1 MQCVARGHLG
11 RKRAK
16 AMRFALHRQRMER
29 TASVKIQ
36 KTFRGMKGRRIA
48 RDRREKRAAIRIQKV
63 YRGHLGRLIA
73 EVERQRLA
81 RIALEN
87 KCATKL
93 QATFRMYKGR
103 MEFIDRRVREVAAV
117 QIQRIWRGV
126 RGRRKAARKRKWEST
141 APGPDRLKL
150 GLTLIEETKEA
161 FQTQQ
166 EEINALHR
174 AQERSEARVSEIH
187 EGLKESEE
195 ELRVLERELAD
206 IDQLDRDLHELTHE
220 RAMLEAKAQESEE
233 NAQLALEGLED
244 GELGGTQ
251 PGTGQAGSRSKL
263 DPAARRAAA
272 KKAKK
277 EARERAAEAYALE
290 MAIHLK
296 RAERERK
303 KKELEAEFAGVFA
316 EVEKKKNELARL
328 ENRIADMEATR
339 KRKDREFVRL
349 QRNLMELL
357 EEQKVELDS
366 LREKGIE
373 LETATATSAAAAAAT
388 AHAAKENERRSRAM
402 FENTEE
408 LMKFQF
414 MSMSLSYFSSLN
426 MIKSLRDI
434 NADTTSA
441 AVSSSAQTAAAAAA
455 AAAAANIPE
464 LKHLKLGTEDL
475 LDASTKKKQQQII
488 EQKRKAEEQ
497 RALLEQPFPTDVA
510 DWTVEDVSRWLD
522 TISLSQ
528 YKRAFAEAS
537 VDGQFLTEL
546 RNEDLRDVL
555 GVEHELHRK
564 KIGVMIE
571 KLKPLDKREVFM
583 RETVLQE
590 EKADNDRED
599 TIKKEAMPT
608 TDSVFSMCR
617 NGRYKRL
624 ESALDLGFP
633 IDTVD
638 SHGNTLLSLACQQVN
653 QRIVEMLLDRRA
665 NINHQNNLGNTPL
678 HYAMAYEPEGSLGE
692 YLIGRGADDMIEN
705 NDGLSPY
712 DGIE

>member
-1 MQCVARGHLG
+1 
-11 RKRAK
+11 
-16 AMRFALHRQRMER
+16 ME
-29 TASVKIQ
+29 
-36 KTFRGMKGRRIA
+36 
-48 RDRREKRAAIRIQKV
+48 E
-63 YRGHLGRLIA
+63 
-73 EVERQRLA
+73 
-81 RIALEN
+81 
-87 KCATKL
+87 
-93 QATFRMYKGR
+93 
-103 MEFIDRRVREVAAV
+103 
-117 QIQRIWRGV
+117 
-126 RGRRKAARKRKWEST
+126 
-141 APGPDRLKL
+141 
-150 GLTLIEETKEA
+150 
-161 FQTQQ
+161 
-166 EEINALHR
+166 
-174 AQERSEARVSEIH
+174 
-187 EGLKESEE
+187 
-195 ELRVLERELAD
+195 
-206 IDQLDRDLHELTHE
+206 
-220 RAMLEAKAQESEE
+220 
-233 NAQLALEGLED
+233 

-277 EARERAAEAYALE
+277 EARERAAYALE

-464 LKHLKLGTEDL
+464 LIHLKLGTEDL

-510 DWTVEDVSRWLD
+510 DWMWKTLAGGLIQSHCLNMCIYR
-522 TISLSQ
+522 
-528 YKRAFAEAS
+528 AS

-555 GVEHELHRK
+555 GVEHEQK
-564 KIGVMIE
+564 EDWCYDE
-571 KLKPLDKREVFM
+571 KLKPLDKREVFT

-590 EKADNDRED
+590 ERLIKTERIRLKKQCQPQTPYSVCAETVVTRDRE
-599 TIKKEAMPT
+599 
-608 TDSVFSMCR
+608 C
-617 NGRYKRL
+617 
-624 ESALDLGFP
+624 GFP

-638 SHGNTLLSLACQQVN
+638 SHGNT
-653 QRIVEMLLDRRA
+653 
-665 NINHQNNLGNTPL
+665 T
-678 HYAMAYEPEGSLGE
+678 
-692 YLIGRGADDMIEN
+692 
-705 NDGLSPY
+705 
-712 DGIE
+712 